1 MFDFPK
7 QDGTFP
13 LVASMPPSF
22 SDTLANAHTGTG
34 TPDLLPSLT
43 QIVGVPPG
51 SVLLLSSDPGM
62 SIRHSHSKAPPTR
75 MAAARPW
82 EVGQGTPRREKEG
95 KDREPDTTS
104 IQASEIQNMRGV
116 PTMHSQDRKRCS
128 HKMHRMCSVE
138 FSQQWSVELLAVP
151 WRKTS
156 HRSRW
161 GSSHGDLPWGWGWL
175 PGRCRA
181 ERTSNIFSLSQSN
194 ICWNNKVLLLS
205 CVIFPK
211 AAWHC

>member
-7 QDGTFP
+7 QDGTLP
-13 LVASMPPSF
+13 LVASMLPSF

-75 MAAARPW
+75 MAAARPG

-151 WRKTS
+151 
-156 HRSRW
+156 
-161 GSSHGDLPWGWGWL
+161 
-175 PGRCRA
+175 
-181 ERTSNIFSLSQSN
+181 
-194 ICWNNKVLLLS
+194 
-205 CVIFPK
+205 
-211 AAWHC
+211 